1 VRVSYASDL
10 RLVLKGRDFRRLFA
24 TRLVSAV
31 SDGVFQVGVAGYVLF
46 SPESQA
52 TATEAAATAAVL
64 LLPYSVLGPF
74 AGVFIDRWRRRQ
86 ILVYAPLIRAAILC
100 VTAVLLAYGQDGAP
114 FLLSA
119 LLVLG
124 VNRFFLSALSAALP
138 HVVGRDELITA
149 NAVSVTS
156 GTMAAFAGAG
166 IGFLLRRLLFGADQ
180 VGTAMILLCSAAA
193 YLATSLIATRLGR
206 DLLGPE
212 FRTTRPEARAA
223 VRQVLRGLLDGA
235 RHVRARRP
243 AAAALAAI
251 GVHRFLYGI
260 TTIMTVLLFRN
271 LFAGSALAG
280 LGGFA
285 LALVVSGIG
294 YFLAAVI
301 TPMVT
306 ERISKEA
313 WITIQL
319 AFAGVA
325 EFALGAPFTPVPFIV
340 GGFLLGIAAQG
351 VKLCVDTI
359 VQTIILD
366 AYRGRVFSFY
376 DMIFNGLYVAGFAA
390 AAAIL
395 PPSGKSYPA
404 LALIGAGYLVAAAGY
419 RPVAGTRRP
428 DVMSGA
434 TSPPPPSR
442 P

>member
-1 VRVSYASDL
+1 VSYATDL
-10 RLVLKGRDFRRLFA
+10 RVVLQGRDFRRLFA
-24 TRLVSAV
+24 TRVVSAL

-46 SPESQA
+46 SPEQRA
-52 TATEAAATAAVL
+52 TAAEAAATAAVL

-86 ILVYAPLIRAAILC
+86 ILVYAPLIRAAL
-100 VTAVLLAYGQDGAP
+100 VAGTAALLAYGHDGIP
-114 FLLSA
+114 FLLAA

-138 HVVGRDELITA
+138 HVVRREELITA

-166 IGFLLRRLLFGADQ
+166 CGVLLRLLFGADRHGIAL
-180 VGTAMILLCSAAA
+180 VLICAAAA
-193 YLATSLIATRLGR
+193 YVAASIIATTLGR

-212 FRTTRPEARAA
+212 LRTARPETREA
-223 VRQVLRGLLDGA
+223 VGRVLRGLLDGA
-235 RHVRARRP
+235 RHVRERRT

-260 TTIMTVLLFRN
+260 TTIMIVLLFRN
-271 LFAGSALAG
+271 YFTESATAGFGGVALV
-280 LGGFA
+280 
-285 LALVVSGIG
+285 LVVSGVG

-301 TPMVT
+301 TPPVT
-306 ERISKEA
+306 EHLRKEV
-313 WITIQL
+313 WIAVQL

-325 EFALGAPFTPVPFIV
+325 EVALMAPFSPLPLIV
-340 GGFLLGIAAQG
+340 GGFVLGIAAQS

-376 DMIFNGLYVAGFAA
+376 DMIFNGLYVAGFAVA
-390 AAAIL
+390 AVLL
-395 PPSGKSYPA
+395 PADGKSYAVLILIGGGYVLAA
-404 LALIGAGYLVAAAGY
+404 LAYWLTA
-419 RPVAGTRRP
+419 
-428 DVMSGA
+428 GA
-434 TSPPPPSR
+434 TEPDRLTATERRRAWPR
-442 P
+442 

>member
-1 VRVSYASDL
+1 VSYASDL

-24 TRLVSAV
+24 TRIVSAT

-46 SPESQA
+46 SPEQQA
-52 TATEAAATAAVL
+52 TAAEAAATAAVL

-86 ILVYAPLIRAAILC
+86 ILMYAPLIRALLLG
-100 VTAVLLAYGQDGAP
+100 VTAALLVYVRSDAP
-114 FLLSA
+114 FLFAS

-138 HVVGRDELITA
+138 HVVGRAELITA

-166 IGFLLRRLLFGADQ
+166 LAYLLRLLFGADRQ
-180 VGTAMILLCSAAA
+180 GTALILLWAAAA
-193 YLATSLIATRLGR
+193 YVATAAIAGTLGR

-212 FRTTRPEARAA
+212 LRAARPEAREA
-223 VRQVLRGLLDGA
+223 VRRVLRGMADGA
-235 RHVRARRP
+235 RHVWQRRP
-243 AAAALAAI
+243 AAFALGAI

-271 LFAGSALAG
+271 YFTDSAEAG

-285 LALVVSGIG
+285 LALVVSGAG

-301 TPMVT
+301 TPLVT
-306 ERISKEA
+306 ERISKES

-319 AFAGVA
+319 AFAAAA
-325 EFALGAPFTPVPFIV
+325 EVVFGAPFSTIPFV
-340 GGFLLGIAAQG
+340 AGGFLLGLAAQG
-351 VKLCVDTI
+351 VKLCVDT
-359 VQTIILD
+359 VMQTIILD

-376 DMIFNGLYVAGFAA
+376 DMIFNGLYVAGFAVA
-390 AAAIL
+390 AVVL
-395 PPSGKSYPA
+395 PPNGKSYFA
-404 LALIGAGYLVAAAGY
+404 LAFIGLGYALAAAVYWFGV
-419 RPVAGTRRP
+419 RDRTSAAVTAGQR
-428 DVMSGA
+428 
-434 TSPPPPSR
+434 PPS
-442 P
+442 PL